1 MLFLLHELINSRRN
15 AYEIKESLLLILC
28 LAFSFF
34 ACGTRRSDDDDDG
47 DSVSSSRRNRDDDD
61 DNGKGKKS
69 KEKDEKD
76 DKDGKDDKD
85 VRDDTGI
92 GGLFGGDDPYYNN
105 SGSDIPKGYPI
116 DEYPLYKG
124 YEVIRG
130 TRNVRDSGASDFE
143 LYIKYTV
150 GDYDTINEF
159 YRDYLEGTEEY
170 RVTKIES
177 DNVHYYEG
185 QKAGYKFDII
195 VYDEPSEGF
204 IGVTFFLQGIPT
216 VQGAL
221 KSLDVVDLPPGYPSD
236 KVPIIDGGIVNKAY
250 IDDYNGKITYYV
262 TVYTEKP
269 IQEILEYYDSILNL
283 ENEYKYSNDTSIHL
297 SGSTDDYSISIYGY
311 ETSIGYAWVPM
322 YYIELQPKQ

>member
-92 GGLFGGDDPYYNN
+92 GGLFGGDDPYYN

-124 YEVIRG
+124 YQVIRG

-177 DNVHYYEG
+177 DNIHYYEG

-221 KSLDVVDLPPGYPSD
+221 KSLDVVDLPPGIR
-236 KVPIIDGGIVNKAY
+236 PIRS
-250 IDDYNGKITYYV
+250 
-262 TVYTEKP
+262 P
-269 IQEILEYYDSILNL
+269 
-283 ENEYKYSNDTSIHL
+283 
-297 SGSTDDYSISIYGY
+297 
-311 ETSIGYAWVPM
+311 
-322 YYIELQPKQ
+322 